1 MGSSIRA
8 IVDINMKANEFSSS
22 IVLVVSPDHFIDA
35 KSILGLSMTLYRDQT
50 YRLYIHGPDEAEAKA
65 AMLDVFA
72 KHHLNAV
79 LHGDLE

>member
-1 MGSSIRA
+1 MKSSIRS
-8 IVDINMKANEFSSS
+8 IVDINMTANGFSSS
-22 IVLVVSPDHFIDA
+22 IVLVVGEDHYVDA

-72 KHHLNAV
+72 RHHLQAELV
-79 LHGDLE
+79 VKPS